1 MKVSWD
7 CDNKDQG
14 IAVVIAKAELA
25 VLILSGILDF
35 GETIKRYI

>member
-7 CDNKDQG
+7 CDNKDLR

-25 VLILSGILDF
+25 ALFLSGTFEF
-35 GETIKRYI
+35 GETNMRYI